1 MNNQLILPKS
11 NWRSLLDALMQLKLG
26 TGQPA
31 RAEDSAFLQ
40 QLGYITGDSSL
51 TPEGLTICTLVLV
64 RNDGAAVAQINHRD
78 LLLLP
83 ATQALLQALWGLK
96 DITVE
101 QAKMALVFA
110 GAAQADVDAHIINFL
125 DILNTNGI
133 IVYNRKSRSVKLLVS
148 PKDTPVAPPHV
159 YIDRSRPYSNDTWI
173 RQILRECRGTI
184 MWLDKYFQKEA
195 FEWLWREA
203 SAENIISIKIVS
215 VADGGAVDALAL
227 ADYKRLKKE
236 LEPKGI
242 SLEWKVLQ
250 RSESHDFH
258 DRWVLDDGEVCYNL
272 PSVGSIRSGQ
282 KSELHRSPN
291 HKQVKQTFEAYFRA
305 ARAVA

>member
-1 MNNQLILPKS
+1 
-11 NWRSLLDALMQLKLG
+11 MQLKLG

-31 RAEDSAFLQ
+31 RAEDLAFLQ
-40 QLGYITGDSSL
+40 QLGYIADDGSL
-51 TPEGLTICTLVLV
+51 TPEGLTICTLALV
-64 RNDGAAVAQINHRD
+64 RNDGEAVAQINHRD
-78 LLLLP
+78 LFLLP
-83 ATQALLQALWGLK
+83 ATQATLQALWGLK

-110 GAAQADVDAHIINFL
+110 GAVQADVDARIINFL
-125 DILNTNGI
+125 DILNANGI
-133 IVYNRKSRSVKLLVS
+133 IVYNRKNRSIKFLVS
-148 PKDTPVAPPHV
+148 PKDTPAAPPHV
-159 YIDRSRPYSNDTWI
+159 YIDRSRPYSNDIWV
-173 RQILRECRGTI
+173 REILRECRGTI

-203 SAENIISIKIVS
+203 NAENITSIKIVS
-215 VADGGAVDALAL
+215 VVDGGTVDKLAV
-227 ADYKRLKKE
+227 ADYKKLKRE

-242 SLEWKVLQ
+242 TLEWRVLA

-258 DRWVLDDGEVCYNL
+258 DRWVLDDDVVCYNL

-291 HKQVKQTFEAYFRA
+291 HKQVMQTFEGYFRA
-305 ARAVA
+305 AQAIS

>member
-1 MNNQLILPKS
+1 
-11 NWRSLLDALMQLKLG
+11 MQFKLG
-26 TGQPA
+26 TRQTA
-31 RAEDSAFLQ
+31 RAEDLAFLQ
-40 QLGYITGDSSL
+40 QLGYITDNGSL
-51 TPEGLTICTLVLV
+51 TTEGLTICTLVLV
-64 RNDGAAVAQINHRD
+64 RNDGEAVAQVNHRD

-83 ATQALLQALWGLK
+83 TTQALLQALWGLK

-110 GAAQADVDAHIINFL
+110 GAAQADVNTRATNFL
-125 DILNTNGI
+125 DILNTNNI
-133 IVYNRKSRSVKLLVS
+133 VVYNRKNRSIKLLVS
-148 PKDTPVAPPHV
+148 PVSTPSAPPHIF
-159 YIDRSRPYSNDTWI
+159 IDRSRPYSNDLWI
-173 RQILRECRGTI
+173 REILRECRGTI

-195 FEWLWREA
+195 FEWLCREA
-203 SAENIISIKIVS
+203 NAENIANIHIVS
-215 VADGGAVDALAL
+215 VADSDAVDSLTL
-227 ADYKRLKKE
+227 NDYKKLKKE

-242 SLEWKVLQ
+242 SLEWKVLK

-291 HKQVKQTFEAYFRA
+291 HKQIKQNFESYFSA
-305 ARAVA
+305 ARAVS